1 MDLLKTYADA
11 NVTNL
16 DDLDDI
22 IEDYP
27 EIKNIAKEFNSDFAK
42 ISSLIDKSSNYSSED
57 KKIMKKVFLI
67 FTNILIE
74 LNGHKYINNNLLEK
88 IQKLIEIGI
97 QKDKIIEKL
106 KIHAV
111 KTEEG
116 KKLVSES
123 QKELKKKIEMI
134 VKTKNDKK
142 LSSYREN
149 TLKSSL
155 IKTRDL
161 KKKIYSHDELKK
173 INELKNKQ
181 LNDVEAIAVAEI
193 PKK

>member
-1 MDLLKTYADA
+1 MDLLKTYADS

-27 EIKNIAKEFNSDFAK
+27 EIKNIAAEFNSDFAK

-74 LNGHKYINNNLLEK
+74 LNGHKYINNDLLEE

-134 VKTKNDKK
+134 VETKNDKK

-173 INELKNKQ
+173 MNESKNKQ
-181 LNDVEAIAVAEI
+181 LNDVEAIAVTEI

>member
-1 MDLLKTYADA
+1 MDLLKTYADS

-27 EIKNIAKEFNSDFAK
+27 EIKNIAAEFNSDFAK
-42 ISSLIDKSSNYSSED
+42 ISALIDKSSNYSSED

-74 LNGHKYINNNLLEK
+74 LNGHKYINNDLLEE

-142 LSSYREN
+142 LSPYREN

-181 LNDVEAIAVAEI
+181 LNDVEAIAVTEI

>member
-1 MDLLKTYADA
+1 MDLLKTYADS

-27 EIKNIAKEFNSDFAK
+27 EIKNIAAEFNSDFAK

-74 LNGHKYINNNLLEK
+74 LNGHKYINNDLLEE

-116 KKLVSES
+116 KKIVSES

-173 INELKNKQ
+173 MNELKNKQ
-181 LNDVEAIAVAEI
+181 LNDVEAIAVTEI

>member
-1 MDLLKTYADA
+1 MDLLKTYADS

-27 EIKNIAKEFNSDFAK
+27 EIKNIAVEFNSDFAK
-42 ISSLIDKSSNYSSED
+42 ISTLIDKSSNYSSED
-57 KKIMKKVFLI
+57 KKIIKKVFLI

-74 LNGHKYINNNLLEK
+74 LNGHKYINNDLLEE

-181 LNDVEAIAVAEI
+181 LNDVEAIAVTEI

>member
-1 MDLLKTYADA
+1 MDLLKTYANA
-11 NVTNL
+11 KVTNL

-42 ISSLIDKSSNYSSED
+42 ISTLLDKSSNYSSED

-74 LNGHKYINNNLLEK
+74 LNGYKYINNDLLEE
-88 IQKLIEIGI
+88 IQKQIEIGI

-106 KIHAV
+106 KNHAF

-116 KKLVSES
+116 KKLVSEN
-123 QKELKKKIEMI
+123 QKELQKKMEMI

-161 KKKIYSHDELKK
+161 KKRIYSHDELKK
-173 INELKNKQ
+173 MDELKNKQ
-181 LNDVEAIAVAEI
+181 LNDVEAIAVTEI

>member
-1 MDLLKTYADA
+1 MDLLKTDADS

-27 EIKNIAKEFNSDFAK
+27 EIKNIAAEFNSDFAK

-74 LNGHKYINNNLLEK
+74 LNGHKYINNDLLEE

-173 INELKNKQ
+173 MNELKNKQ
-181 LNDVEAIAVAEI
+181 LNDVEAIAVTEI